1 MSGCSK
7 KQSAPVE
14 STQVETTVDPE
25 EQFKVDIPLVLED
38 PTKEVIG
45 TDADGGETGLKEDGE
60 IAYNAGPYGDL
71 GKSTFDALAGAWV
84 KGNIPDEPAL
94 REVMDVTYGDF
105 SNKEALTKEI
115 LAMPRNTQPTQV
127 AQETQS
133 APQETKSETKSQSQ
147 SGTATPPTKADTTQP
162 ATQEQETYAV
172 TPEQQAEYDKFWQEA
187 KENPANFGSGGTKTG
202 TGPEWDYDSV
212 AGQWDW
218 D

>member
-1 MSGCSK
+1 M
-7 KQSAPVE
+7 
-14 STQVETTVDPE
+14 
-25 EQFKVDIPLVLED
+25 DIPLVLED

-84 KGNIPDEPAL
+84 KGNITTEASL
-94 REVMDVTYGDF
+94 REIMDATYGDF

-187 KENPANFGSGGTKTG
+187 RENPAKVGDGGVG
-202 TGPEWDYDSV
+202 TPINGDDAAAKW
-212 AGQWDW
+212 GWN
-218 D
+218 

>member
-45 TDADGGETGLKEDGE
+45 TDADGGETGLTEDGE
-60 IAYNAGPYGDL
+60 IAYDSGPYGDL
-71 GKSTFDALAGAWV
+71 GKTTFDALAGAWV
-84 KGNIPDEPAL
+84 KGNITTEASL
-94 REVMDVTYGDF
+94 REIMDATYGDF

-115 LAMPRNTQPTQV
+115 LAMPRNEQPTQV

-187 KENPANFGSGGTKTG
+187 RENPAKVGSGGTKTG